1 MNHPT
6 LDSKG
11 AATINIILI
20 LVIFFSVLVQTSN
33 INKPEV
39 KKDIPLPSINKTAIK
54 EKVFGDINT
63 QRIINADKEPQN
75 WLSHGRDYNE
85 QRYSP
90 LNKINKNT
98 INKLELEWSIDM
110 DTTRGLEATP
120 IVDNGI
126 MFVTSAWSIIYAIDA
141 KTGKSLW
148 VYDPEV
154 PKVWSKK
161 ACCDVVN
168 RGAAVWKGFVFLAT
182 LDGRLLKLKAKSG
195 EVVWEINTIIDRELD
210 YTITGAPRI
219 ANNKIFIGNGGADM
233 GGVRGYVSAYDTES
247 GNLIWRFYTIPGD
260 PSKPFEH
267 EELNEAAKSWNGQ
280 WWLMGGGGT
289 VWNSIVYDPDFN
301 QVYLGTGNGQ
311 PWNIEIRSPGGG
323 DNLYLS
329 SIVALDADSGEM
341 KWYYQ
346 TTPEDKWDYTATQ
359 DIMLAEMNVDGEDK
373 KVLMQAPKNGFF
385 YVIDRENGELLRAHN
400 YVPTNWATHIDLETG
415 RPVINEDKDYI
426 QKPEWVL
433 PGSYGGHN
441 WQAMSYDPNLGL
453 VYIPTHEVAGIFVPI
468 KGYYKMKPGTFNT
481 GTDFYVNDAVA
492 TMSGIPPVTGAIKAF
507 DPLTGETK
515 WSVAH
520 NHFWNGGTLST
531 ASGITF
537 QGNSSGRF
545 VAYDSEN
552 GTILWSKEVQ
562 TGMIAPPI
570 TYEIDGEQYVA
581 ILAGDGGAGN
591 SVGDNFGADKEIAAV
606 LYGNEGRL
614 LSFKIGGKSKLP
626 VLERKNK
633 IIPEQPLIN
642 ASSEDILMGEKLYS
656 NYCGACHGAGV
667 RGKTIVDLRYLSKDK
682 HKNFNAIV
690 LEGLLEENGMANF
703 SNLINQKETDQIH
716 SFIISTATKAR
727 EEQIQD

>member
-11 AATINIILI
+11 AATINTILI
-20 LVIFFSVLVQTSN
+20 LVIFFSVLIQTSN

-267 EELNEAAKSWNGQ
+267 KELNEAAKTWNGQ

-415 RPVINEDKDYI
+415 RPVINEDKDYT

-481 GTDFYVNDAVA
+481 GTNFYVNDAAA

-727 EEQIQD
+727 EEQIQN

>member
-20 LVIFFSVLVQTSN
+20 LVIFFSVLIQTSN

-98 INKLELEWSIDM
+98 INKLELEWSVDM

-154 PKVWSKK
+154 PKIWSKK

-168 RGAAVWKGFVFLAT
+168 RGAAVWRGFVFLAT

-267 EELNEAAKSWNGQ
+267 EELNEAAKTWNGQ

-481 GTDFYVNDAVA
+481 GTDFYVNDAAA

-531 ASGITF
+531 AGGITF

-703 SNLINQKETDQIH
+703 SNLIHQKETDQIH

-727 EEQIQD
+727 KEQIQN

>member
-54 EKVFGDINT
+54 ERVFGDINT

-267 EELNEAAKSWNGQ
+267 EELNEAAKTWNGQ

-642 ASSEDILMGEKLYS
+642 ASLEDILMGEKLYS
-656 NYCGACHGAGV
+656 NYCGACHGADV

-690 LEGLLEENGMANF
+690 LEGVLEENGMANF

-716 SFIISTATKAR
+716 SFIINTATKAR
-727 EEQIQD
+727 EEQIQN

>member
-20 LVIFFSVLVQTSN
+20 LVIFFSVLIQTSN

-54 EKVFGDINT
+54 ERVFGDINT

-126 MFVTSAWSIIYAIDA
+126 MFVTSAWSIIYAINA
-141 KTGKSLW
+141 KTGKNLW

-260 PSKPFEH
+260 PSIPFEH
-267 EELNEAAKSWNGQ
+267 EELNEAAKTWNGQ

-346 TTPEDKWDYTATQ
+346 TTPEDKWDFTATQ

-727 EEQIQD
+727 EEQIQN

>member
-20 LVIFFSVLVQTSN
+20 LVIFFSVLIQTSN

-267 EELNEAAKSWNGQ
+267 EELNEAAKTWNGQ

-346 TTPEDKWDYTATQ
+346 TTPEDKWDFTATQ

-481 GTDFYVNDAVA
+481 GTDFYVNDAAA

-531 ASGITF
+531 AGGITF

-633 IIPEQPLIN
+633 IIPEQPIIN

-727 EEQIQD
+727 EEQIQN

>member
-531 ASGITF
+531 AGGITF

-727 EEQIQD
+727 EEQIQN

>member
-267 EELNEAAKSWNGQ
+267 EELNEAAKTWNGQ

-481 GTDFYVNDAVA
+481 GTNFYVNDVAA

-531 ASGITF
+531 AGGITF
-537 QGNSSGRF
+537 QGNSSGGF

-727 EEQIQD
+727 KEQIQN

>member
-1 MNHPT
+1 MNHPN

-20 LVIFFSVLVQTSN
+20 LVIFFSVLIQTSN

-54 EKVFGDINT
+54 ERVFGDINT

-98 INKLELEWSIDM
+98 INKLELEWSVDM

-267 EELNEAAKSWNGQ
+267 EELNEAAKTWNGQ

-690 LEGLLEENGMANF
+690 LEGVLEENGMANF

-727 EEQIQD
+727 KEQIQN

>member
-54 EKVFGDINT
+54 ERVFGDINT

-267 EELNEAAKSWNGQ
+267 EELNEAAKTWNGQ

-329 SIVALDADSGEM
+329 SIV
-341 KWYYQ
+341 
-346 TTPEDKWDYTATQ
+346 
-359 DIMLAEMNVDGEDK
+359 
-373 KVLMQAPKNGFF
+373 
-385 YVIDRENGELLRAHN
+385 
-400 YVPTNWATHIDLETG
+400 
-415 RPVINEDKDYI
+415 
-426 QKPEWVL
+426 
-433 PGSYGGHN
+433 
-441 WQAMSYDPNLGL
+441 
-453 VYIPTHEVAGIFVPI
+453 
-468 KGYYKMKPGTFNT
+468 
-481 GTDFYVNDAVA
+481 
-492 TMSGIPPVTGAIKAF
+492 
-507 DPLTGETK
+507 
-515 WSVAH
+515 
-520 NHFWNGGTLST
+520 
-531 ASGITF
+531 
-537 QGNSSGRF
+537 
-545 VAYDSEN
+545 
-552 GTILWSKEVQ
+552 
-562 TGMIAPPI
+562 
-570 TYEIDGEQYVA
+570 
-581 ILAGDGGAGN
+581 
-591 SVGDNFGADKEIAAV
+591 
-606 LYGNEGRL
+606 
-614 LSFKIGGKSKLP
+614 
-626 VLERKNK
+626 
-633 IIPEQPLIN
+633 
-642 ASSEDILMGEKLYS
+642 
-656 NYCGACHGAGV
+656 
-667 RGKTIVDLRYLSKDK
+667 
-682 HKNFNAIV
+682 
-690 LEGLLEENGMANF
+690 
-703 SNLINQKETDQIH
+703 
-716 SFIISTATKAR
+716 
-727 EEQIQD
+727 

>member
-54 EKVFGDINT
+54 ERVFGDINT

-267 EELNEAAKSWNGQ
+267 EELNEAAKTWNGQ

-642 ASSEDILMGEKLYS
+642 ASLEDILMGEKLYS

-667 RGKTIVDLRYLSKDK
+667 RGKSIVDLRYLSKDK

-716 SFIISTATKAR
+716 SFIINTATKAR
-727 EEQIQD
+727 EEQIQN

>member
-20 LVIFFSVLVQTSN
+20 LVIFFSVLIQTSN

-54 EKVFGDINT
+54 ERVFGDINT

-141 KTGKSLW
+141 KTGKNLW

-267 EELNEAAKSWNGQ
+267 EELNEAAKTWNGQ

-346 TTPEDKWDYTATQ
+346 TTPEDKWDFTATQ

-727 EEQIQD
+727 EEQIQN

>member
-1 MNHPT
+1 MSHPT
-6 LDSKG
+6 LETKS
-11 AATINIILI
+11 AAVINLILI
-20 LVIFFSVLVQTSN
+20 SILFFSIMVQTSN
-33 INKPEV
+33 INKPEI
-39 KKDIPLPSINKTAIK
+39 KKDIPFPIINKKITKNKSI
-54 EKVFGDINT
+54 GNIDT
-63 QRIINADKEPQN
+63 QRIINADQEPQN

-90 LNKINKNT
+90 LKRINKDS
-98 INKLELEWSIDM
+98 IGQLELEWSIDM

-126 MFVTSAWSIIYAIDA
+126 MFVTSAWSVVHAVNA
-141 KTGKSLW
+141 KTGESLW
-148 VYDPEV
+148 SYDPEV
-154 PKVWSKK
+154 PKIWSKK

-168 RGAAVWKGFVFLAT
+168 RGAAVWKGNVFLAT
-182 LDGRLLKLKAKSG
+182 LDGRLIKLKAETGKI
-195 EVVWEINTIIDRELD
+195 VWEINTIIDRELD

-219 ANNKIFIGNGGADM
+219 ANDKIFIGNGGADM
-233 GGVRGYVSAYDTES
+233 GGVRGYVSAYDTDS

-260 PSKPFEH
+260 PSLPFEH
-267 EELNEAAKSWNGQ
+267 NELDAASKTWNGQ

-289 VWNSIVYDPDFN
+289 VWNSIVYDPDFD

-329 SIVALDADSGEM
+329 SIVALNANTGVM
-341 KWYYQ
+341 NWYYQ
-346 TTPEDKWDYTATQ
+346 TTPEDKWDFTATQ
-359 DIMLAEMNVDGEDK
+359 DIMLAEMNIDGKDR

-385 YVIDRENGELLRAHN
+385 YVIDRQSGELLRAHN
-400 YVPTNWATHIDLETG
+400 YVPTNWATHIDMETG
-415 RPVINEDKDYI
+415 RPVINQDKDYI
-426 QKPEWVL
+426 KKPEWVL

-441 WQAMSYDPNLGL
+441 WQAMSYDPTLGL
-453 VYIPTHEVAGIFVPI
+453 VYIPTHEVAAVYVPL

-481 GTDFYVNDAVA
+481 GTDFYVNDAA
-492 TMSGIPPVTGAIKAF
+492 AKMSGIPPVTGAIKAF
-507 DPLTGETK
+507 NPITGETK
-515 WSVAH
+515 WSVPH

-537 QGNSSGRF
+537 QGNSSGRL

-570 TYEIDGEQYVA
+570 TYEVDGEQYLA

-606 LYGNEGRL
+606 LYGNNGRL
-614 LSFKIGGKSKLP
+614 LSFKINGKSKLP
-626 VLERKNK
+626 VLERKNTS
-633 IIPEQPLIN
+633 IPEQPFLN
-642 ASSEDILMGEKLYS
+642 ASTEDILMGEKLYS

-667 RGKTIVDLRYLSKDK
+667 RGKSIVDLRYLTKEK
-682 HKNFNAIV
+682 HEMFNEIV
-690 LEGLLEENGMANF
+690 LEGLLEQNGMANF
-703 SNLINQKETDQIH
+703 SSLINKKETDQIH
-716 SFIISTATKAR
+716 SYIIATATKAR
-727 EEQIQD
+727 ETQKQN

>member
-20 LVIFFSVLVQTSN
+20 LVIFFSVLIQTSN

-39 KKDIPLPSINKTAIK
+39 KKDIPLPSIDKTAIK
-54 EKVFGDINT
+54 EKIFGDINT

-154 PKVWSKK
+154 PKIWSKK

-168 RGAAVWKGFVFLAT
+168 RGAAVWRGFVFLAT

-267 EELNEAAKSWNGQ
+267 EELNEAAKTWNGQ

-481 GTDFYVNDAVA
+481 GTDFYVNDAAA

-727 EEQIQD
+727 EEQIQN

>member
-20 LVIFFSVLVQTSN
+20 LVIFFSVLIQTSN

-54 EKVFGDINT
+54 ERVFGDINT

-141 KTGKSLW
+141 KTGKNLW

-267 EELNEAAKSWNGQ
+267 EELNEAAKTWNGQ

-642 ASSEDILMGEKLYS
+642 ASLEDILMGEKLYS

-690 LEGLLEENGMANF
+690 LEGVLEENGMANF

-716 SFIISTATKAR
+716 SFIINTATKAR
-727 EEQIQD
+727 EEQIQN

>member
-20 LVIFFSVLVQTSN
+20 LVIFFSVLIQTSN

-267 EELNEAAKSWNGQ
+267 EELNEAAKTWNGQ

-373 KVLMQAPKNGFF
+373 KVLMQAPKM
-385 YVIDRENGELLRAHN
+385 V
-400 YVPTNWATHIDLETG
+400 
-415 RPVINEDKDYI
+415 
-426 QKPEWVL
+426 
-433 PGSYGGHN
+433 
-441 WQAMSYDPNLGL
+441 
-453 VYIPTHEVAGIFVPI
+453 
-468 KGYYKMKPGTFNT
+468 
-481 GTDFYVNDAVA
+481 
-492 TMSGIPPVTGAIKAF
+492 
-507 DPLTGETK
+507 
-515 WSVAH
+515 
-520 NHFWNGGTLST
+520 
-531 ASGITF
+531 
-537 QGNSSGRF
+537 
-545 VAYDSEN
+545 
-552 GTILWSKEVQ
+552 
-562 TGMIAPPI
+562 
-570 TYEIDGEQYVA
+570 
-581 ILAGDGGAGN
+581 
-591 SVGDNFGADKEIAAV
+591 
-606 LYGNEGRL
+606 
-614 LSFKIGGKSKLP
+614 SF
-626 VLERKNK
+626 
-633 IIPEQPLIN
+633 
-642 ASSEDILMGEKLYS
+642 M
-656 NYCGACHGAGV
+656 
-667 RGKTIVDLRYLSKDK
+667 
-682 HKNFNAIV
+682 
-690 LEGLLEENGMANF
+690 
-703 SNLINQKETDQIH
+703 
-716 SFIISTATKAR
+716 
-727 EEQIQD
+727 

>member
-20 LVIFFSVLVQTSN
+20 LVIFFSVLIQTSN

-54 EKVFGDINT
+54 ERVFGDINT

-141 KTGKSLW
+141 KTGKNLW

-260 PSKPFEH
+260 PSIPFEH
-267 EELNEAAKSWNGQ
+267 EELNEAAKTWNGQ

-346 TTPEDKWDYTATQ
+346 TTPEDKWDFTATQ

-591 SVGDNFGADKEIAAV
+591 SVGDNFGADKGIAAV

-682 HKNFNAIV
+682 HKNFNAVV

-727 EEQIQD
+727 EEQIQN

>member
-1 MNHPT
+1 
-6 LDSKG
+6 
-11 AATINIILI
+11 
-20 LVIFFSVLVQTSN
+20 
-33 INKPEV
+33 
-39 KKDIPLPSINKTAIK
+39 
-54 EKVFGDINT
+54 
-63 QRIINADKEPQN
+63 
-75 WLSHGRDYNE
+75 
-85 QRYSP
+85 
-90 LNKINKNT
+90 
-98 INKLELEWSIDM
+98 
-110 DTTRGLEATP
+110 
-120 IVDNGI
+120 
-126 MFVTSAWSIIYAIDA
+126 
-141 KTGKSLW
+141 
-148 VYDPEV
+148 
-154 PKVWSKK
+154 
-161 ACCDVVN
+161 
-168 RGAAVWKGFVFLAT
+168 
-182 LDGRLLKLKAKSG
+182 
-195 EVVWEINTIIDRELD
+195 
-210 YTITGAPRI
+210 
-219 ANNKIFIGNGGADM
+219 
-233 GGVRGYVSAYDTES
+233 
-247 GNLIWRFYTIPGD
+247 
-260 PSKPFEH
+260 
-267 EELNEAAKSWNGQ
+267 
-280 WWLMGGGGT
+280 
-289 VWNSIVYDPDFN
+289 
-301 QVYLGTGNGQ
+301 
-311 PWNIEIRSPGGG
+311 
-323 DNLYLS
+323 LS

-481 GTDFYVNDAVA
+481 GTDFYVNDAAA

-716 SFIISTATKAR
+716 SFIINTATKAR
-727 EEQIQD
+727 EEQIQN